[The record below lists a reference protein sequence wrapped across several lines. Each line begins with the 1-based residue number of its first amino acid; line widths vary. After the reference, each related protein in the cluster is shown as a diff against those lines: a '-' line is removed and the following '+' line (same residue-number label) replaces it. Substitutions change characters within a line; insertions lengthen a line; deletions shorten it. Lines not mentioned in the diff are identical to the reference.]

1 MTWNLRFYQTPGGE
15 RPAAAFVE
23 QLPEPARAEV
33 AALLVVLRDR
43 GNLLR
48 PPHSKALGDG
58 LFELRSVKHAVR
70 VFYMFLPGQQIILLD
85 GIVKKR
91 DDIPAAVLRRIR
103 VLQDEVLAAAKREGG
118 R

>member
-1 MTWNLRFYQTPGGE
+1 MTWDLAFYQTPRGE

-23 QLPEPARAEV
+23 QLPEAARAEV
-33 AALLVVLRDR
+33 AALLAALRER

-48 PPHSKALGDG
+48 PPYSKALGEG
-58 LFELRSVKHAVR
+58 LFELRSVKHGVR
-70 VFYMFLPGQQIILLD
+70 VFFMFLPHQQIVLLD

-103 VLQDEVLAAAKREGG
+103 RLQSEVLAAKCEGG

>member
-1 MTWNLRFYQTPGGE
+1 MTWNLAFYQTPRGE

-23 QLPEPARAEV
+23 QLAEPARAEV
-33 AALLVVLRDR
+33 AALLAALRER

-58 LFELRSVKHAVR
+58 LFELRSVTHAVR
-70 VFYMFLPGQQIILLD
+70 VFYMFLPGQQIVLLD

-91 DDIPAAVLRRIR
+91 DDIPAVVLRRIR
-103 VLQDEVLAAAKREGG
+103 LLQSGVLAAIRKGG
-118 R
+118 P

>member
-1 MTWNLRFYQTPGGE
+1 MTWSLAFYQTPRGE

-23 QLPEPARAEV
+23 QLPEPARVEM
-33 AALLVVLRDR
+33 AALLTALRER

-48 PPHSKALGDG
+48 APHSKALGDG

-70 VFYMFLPGQQIILLD
+70 VFYIFLPGQQIVLLD
-85 GIVKKR
+85 GMVKKR
-91 DDIPAAVLRRIR
+91 DDIPAPVLRRLR
-103 VLQDEVLAAAKREGG
+103 LSQSKVLAANRKGG

>member
-1 MTWNLRFYQTPGGE
+1 MAWTLRFYQTPGGE
-15 RPAAAFVE
+15 RPAATFVE

-33 AALLVVLRDR
+33 AALLAALRER

-48 PPHSKALGDG
+48 PPHSKPLGDG

-70 VFYMFLPGQQIILLD
+70 VFYMFLPGQQIVLLD

-91 DDIPAAVLRRIR
+91 DEIPAAVLRRLR
-103 VLQDEVLAAAKREGG
+103 LLQSEVLAAKREGG
-118 R
+118 Q

>member
-1 MTWNLRFYQTPGGE
+1 MTWNLAFYQTPRGE
-15 RPAAAFVE
+15 RPAAVFVE
-23 QLPEPARAEV
+23 QLPGPARAEV
-33 AALLVVLRDR
+33 AALLAALRER

-48 PPHSKALGDG
+48 SPHSKALGDG

-70 VFYMFLPGQQIILLD
+70 VFYMFLPGQQIVLLD

-103 VLQDEVLAAAKREGG
+103 LLRSEVLASKREGG

>member
-1 MTWNLRFYQTPGGE
+1 MTWNLAFYQTPRGE
-15 RPAAAFVE
+15 RPAAVFVE

-33 AALLVVLRDR
+33 AALLIALRER

-48 PPHSKALGDG
+48 PPHSKALGEG

-70 VFYMFLPGQQIILLD
+70 VFYMFLPGQQIVLLD

-103 VLQDEVLAAAKREGG
+103 LLQSEVLAANRKGG

>member
-1 MTWNLRFYQTPGGE
+1 MTWNLAFYQTPRGE
-15 RPAAAFVE
+15 RPAVAFVE

-33 AALLVVLRDR
+33 AALLAALRER

-70 VFYMFLPGQQIILLD
+70 VFYMFLPGQQIVLLD

-91 DDIPAAVLRRIR
+91 DDIPAAVVRRIR
-103 VLQDEVLAAAKREGG
+103 LLQSEVLAANRKGG

>member
-1 MTWNLRFYQTPGGE
+1 MEPGVLPDAG
-15 RPAAAFVE
+15 RRTAAATFVE

-33 AALLVVLRDR
+33 AALLAALRER

-70 VFYMFLPGQQIILLD
+70 VFYMFLPGQHIVLLD

-91 DDIPAAVLRRIR
+91 DDIPATVLRRIR
-103 VLQDEVLAAAKREGG
+103 LLQSEVLAAPKRESG

>member
-1 MTWNLRFYQTPGGE
+1 MTWNLAFYQTPRGE
-15 RPAAAFVE
+15 RPAGAFVE
-23 QLPEPARAEV
+23 QLPEPVRAEI
-33 AALLVVLRDR
+33 AALLAALRER

-48 PPHSKALGDG
+48 PPHSKALGKG

-70 VFYMFLPGQQIILLD
+70 VFYMFLPGQQIVLLD

-91 DDIPAAVLRRIR
+91 DGIPAAVVRRVR
-103 VLQDEVLAAAKREGG
+103 LLQSEVLAAKREGA

>member
-1 MTWNLRFYQTPGGE
+1 MLWNLAFYQTPRGE
-15 RPAAAFVE
+15 RPAVTFVE
-23 QLPEPARAEV
+23 QLPDPARAEV
-33 AALLVVLRDR
+33 AALLAALKER

-70 VFYMFLPGQQIILLD
+70 VFYMFLPGQQIVLLE
-85 GIVKKR
+85 GMVKKR
-91 DDIPAAVLRRIR
+91 DDIPAAVLRR
-103 VLQDEVLAAAKREGG
+103 LQALQREVLAANRKSG

>member
-1 MTWNLRFYQTPGGE
+1 MTWNLAFYQTLRGE

-23 QLPEPARAEV
+23 HLAEPARAEV
-33 AALLVVLRDR
+33 AALLAALRER

-70 VFYMFLPGQQIILLD
+70 VFYMFLPGQQIVLLD
-85 GIVKKR
+85 GIVEKR

-103 VLQDEVLAAAKREGG
+103 LLQSEILASTREGG

>member
-1 MTWNLRFYQTPGGE
+1 MLRRCWPRSE
-15 RPAAAFVE
+15 SAATC
-23 QLPEPARAEV
+23 
-33 AALLVVLRDR
+33 
-43 GNLLR
+43 LR

-70 VFYMFLPGQQIILLD
+70 VFYMFLPAQQIVLLD

-103 VLQDEVLAAAKREGG
+103 LLQSEILVANRKGG

>member
-1 MTWNLRFYQTPGGE
+1 MAWNLAFYQTPRGE
-15 RPAAAFVE
+15 RPAAVFVE
-23 QLPEPARAEV
+23 QLLEPARAEV
-33 AALLVVLRDR
+33 VALLAALRER

-70 VFYMFLPGQQIILLD
+70 VFYMFLPEQRIVLLD

-91 DDIPAAVLRRIR
+91 DDIPAAVLRRLR
-103 VLQDEVLAAAKREGG
+103 TLQSEIVAANRKGG

>member
-1 MTWNLRFYQTPGGE
+1 MTWSLRFYQTPGGE
-15 RPAAAFVE
+15 RPAATFVE

-33 AALLVVLRDR
+33 AALLAVLRER

-48 PPHSKALGDG
+48 APHSKALGDG
-58 LFELRSVKHAVR
+58 LFELRSVKYAVR
-70 VFYMFLPGQQIILLD
+70 VFYMFRPGQQIVLLD

-103 VLQDEVLAAAKREGG
+103 LLQSAVLAAKREGE
-118 R
+118 

>member
-1 MTWNLRFYQTPGGE
+1 MLWNLAFYQTPRGE
-15 RPAAAFVE
+15 RPAATFVE
-23 QLPEPARAEV
+23 QLPDPARAEV
-33 AALLVVLRDR
+33 AALLAALKER

-70 VFYMFLPGQQIILLD
+70 VFYMFLPGQQIVLLE
-85 GIVKKR
+85 GMVKKR
-91 DDIPAAVLRRIR
+91 DDIPASVLRRLR
-103 VLQDEVLAAAKREGG
+103 ALQSEVLAANRKGG

>member
-1 MTWNLRFYQTPGGE
+1 MTWNLAFYQTPRGE

-23 QLPEPARAEV
+23 RLAEPARADV
-33 AALLVVLRDR
+33 AALLAALRER

-58 LFELRSVKHAVR
+58 LFELRSVKHALR
-70 VFYMFLPGQQIILLD
+70 VFYMFLPGQQIVLLD

-103 VLQDEVLAAAKREGG
+103 LLQSEILASKREGG

>member
-1 MTWNLRFYQTPGGE
+1 MTWNLAFYQTPRGE
-15 RPAAAFVE
+15 RPAATFVE
-23 QLPEPARAEV
+23 QLPDPARAEV
-33 AALLVVLRDR
+33 AALLAALKER

-48 PPHSKALGDG
+48 PPHSKPLGEG

-70 VFYMFLPGQQIILLD
+70 VFYMFLPGQQIVLLD

-103 VLQDEVLAAAKREGG
+103 LLQSEVLAANRKGG

>member
-1 MTWNLRFYQTPGGE
+1 MTWNLAFYQTPRGE

-33 AALLVVLRDR
+33 AALLAALRER

-48 PPHSKALGDG
+48 PPHSKALREG
-58 LFELRSVKHAVR
+58 LLELQSVKHAVR
-70 VFYMFLPGQQIILLD
+70 VFYMFLPGQQIVLLD
-85 GIVKKR
+85 GMVKKR

-103 VLQDEVLAAAKREGG
+103 LLQSEVLAANRKGG

>member
-1 MTWNLRFYQTPGGE
+1 MTWNLAFYQTPRGE
-15 RPAAAFVE
+15 RPAAMFVE

-33 AALLVVLRDR
+33 AALLAVLRER

-48 PPHSKALGDG
+48 PPHSKALGAG

-70 VFYMFLPGQQIILLD
+70 VSYMFLPGKQIVLLD

-91 DDIPAAVLRRIR
+91 DDIPAAVLRRMR
-103 VLQDEVLAAAKREGG
+103 LLQREVLAAAKREDG

>member
-1 MTWNLRFYQTPGGE
+1 MAFYQTPRGE

-23 QLPEPARAEV
+23 QLAEPARAEA
-33 AALLVVLRDR
+33 AALLAVLRER

-58 LFELRSVKHAVR
+58 LCELRSVKHALR
-70 VFYMFLPGQQIILLD
+70 VFYMFLPGQQIVLLD

-91 DDIPAAVLRRIR
+91 DDIPVAALRRIR
-103 VLQDEVLAAAKREGG
+103 LLQSEILASKREG
-118 R
+118 RR

>member
-1 MTWNLRFYQTPGGE
+1 MIWNLAFYQTPRGE

-23 QLPEPARAEV
+23 QLPEPVRAEV
-33 AALLVVLRDR
+33 AALLIALRER

-48 PPHSKALGDG
+48 PPHSKALGEG
-58 LFELRSVKHAVR
+58 LFELRSVKNAVR
-70 VFYMFLPGQQIILLD
+70 VFYMFLPGQQIVLLD

-91 DDIPAAVLRRIR
+91 DDIPAAVLNR
-103 VLQDEVLAAAKREGG
+103 VRGLQSEVLAANRKGG

>member
-1 MTWNLRFYQTPGGE
+1 MTWNLGFYQTPRGE

-33 AALLVVLRDR
+33 AALLAALRER
-43 GNLLR
+43 GNMLR
-48 PPHSKALGDG
+48 PPLSKALGDG

-70 VFYMFLPGQQIILLD
+70 VFYMFLPGQQIVLLD
-85 GIVKKR
+85 GVVKKR
-91 DDIPAAVLRRIR
+91 DDIPAAVLRRMR
-103 VLQDEVLAAAKREGG
+103 LLQSEFLAANRKGG

>member
-1 MTWNLRFYQTPGGE
+1 MAWNFRFYQTPSGE

-23 QLPEPARAEV
+23 QLPDPARAEV
-33 AALLVVLRDR
+33 AALLAALRER

-70 VFYMFLPGQQIILLD
+70 VFYMFLPGQQIVLLE

-91 DDIPAAVLRRIR
+91 DDIPAAVLRRLR
-103 VLQDEVLAAAKREGG
+103 ALQGEVWAANRKGG
-118 R
+118 Q

>member
-1 MTWNLRFYQTPGGE
+1 MTWNLAFYQTPRGE
-15 RPAAAFVE
+15 RLAEAFVE
-23 QLPEPARAEV
+23 QLPEAARAEV
-33 AALLVVLRDR
+33 AALLAALKER

-70 VFYMFLPGQQIILLD
+70 VFYMFLPAQQIVLLD

-91 DDIPAAVLRRIR
+91 DDIPAAVLRRVR
-103 VLQDEVLAAAKREGG
+103 LLQREVLAAKRESGP
-118 R
+118 

>member
-1 MTWNLRFYQTPGGE
+1 MPWNLAFYQTPRGE

-23 QLPEPARAEV
+23 QLPEPARAEA
-33 AALLVVLRDR
+33 AALLAALRER

-70 VFYMFLPGQQIILLD
+70 VFYRFLPGQQIVLLD

-91 DDIPAAVLRRIR
+91 DDIPATVLRRIR
-103 VLQDEVLAAAKREGG
+103 LLQSEVLAASRKGG

>member
-1 MTWNLRFYQTPGGE
+1 MTWNLAFYQTPRGE
-15 RPAAAFVE
+15 RPAAVFVE
-23 QLPEPARAEV
+23 QLTESARAEV
-33 AALLVVLRDR
+33 AALLVALRER

-48 PPHSKALGDG
+48 PPHSKALGEG

-70 VFYMFLPGQQIILLD
+70 VFYMFLPGQQIVLLD

-91 DDIPAAVLRRIR
+91 ADIPAAVLRRIR
-103 VLQDEVLAAAKREGG
+103 LLQSEVVAANRKGG

>member
-1 MTWNLRFYQTPGGE
+1 MAWSLAFYQTPRGE

-23 QLPEPARAEV
+23 QLPQPARAEV
-33 AALLVVLRDR
+33 AALLAALRAR
-43 GNLLR
+43 GNMLR

-70 VFYMFLPGQQIILLD
+70 VFYTFLPGQQIVLLD

-91 DDIPAAVLRRIR
+91 DEIPAAVLRRIR
-103 VLQDEVLAAAKREGG
+103 VLQVEVVTANRRGG

>member
-1 MTWNLRFYQTPGGE
+1 MTWNLAFYQTPRGE
-15 RPAAAFVE
+15 RPAAVFVE

-33 AALLVVLRDR
+33 AALLIALRER

-48 PPHSKALGDG
+48 PPHSKALGEG

-70 VFYMFLPGQQIILLD
+70 VFYMFLQGQQIVLLD

-103 VLQDEVLAAAKREGG
+103 LLQSEVLAANRKGG